1 MGSRHGVKARVV
13 RQQVWLR
20 RIELPAGGG
29 QSVDA
34 TCLVAREFDAPA
46 GVKPIEWR
54 LLTNREATTLADA
67 IELIDWY
74 RARWEIKML
83 FNVLKNGCR
92 VEALQLG
99 TIERLER
106 ALVLFLVVARRIA
119 YLMRMGRT
127 CPDLDAELFFELDE
141 IGGAHL
147 LCGVKQ
153 PSKPKLNE
161 VLRFW
166 VDSLVVR
173 ATVSLGRKPS
183 GLASRRFVSP
193 QKPCAHYGQFPTAAL
208 MPIDLK

>member
-29 QSVDA
+29 QSVAA

-46 GVKPIEWR
+46 GVKPTEWR
-54 LLTNREATTLADA
+54 LLTNREATTLADV

-74 RARWEIKML
+74 RTRWEIDML

-106 ALVLFLVVARRIA
+106 ALV
-119 YLMRMGRT
+119 Y
-127 CPDLDAELFFELDE
+127 
-141 IGGAHL
+141 
-147 LCGVKQ
+147 
-153 PSKPKLNE
+153 
-161 VLRFW
+161 FW
-166 VDSLVVR
+166 LWR
-173 ATVSLGRKPS
+173 G
-183 GLASRRFVSP
+183 VSP
-193 QKPCAHYGQFPTAAL
+193 
-208 MPIDLK
+208 I